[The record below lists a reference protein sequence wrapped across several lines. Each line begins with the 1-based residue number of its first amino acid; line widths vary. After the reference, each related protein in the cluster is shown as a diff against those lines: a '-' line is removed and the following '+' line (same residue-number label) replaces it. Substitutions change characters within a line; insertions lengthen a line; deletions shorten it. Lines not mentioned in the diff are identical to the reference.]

1 MCCYDYLWPHRFKG
15 EFVDYFFHIY
25 FYFYFFQVFL
35 HTNILLPSLFNIP
48 HGRFA
53 ILRKAGT
60 RTVQQFCIHTHT
72 HTYREVRFSP
82 SFGVP
87 FLVRFKQHQIFGV
100 NEFRFYVDWKEFCAK
115 GQHFSSWIIF
125 NFNNGRVRLRE
136 WETVLGWVR
145 SCRPLIDL
153 KSKNCGQTNCWHLL
167 GLRQNGE
174 NKVCGKKKE
183 AFCHR

>member
-1 MCCYDYLWPHRFKG
+1 MEIIQDGPRKDLKTTNHTLEARKNTT
-15 EFVDYFFHIY
+15 VDTFLQDTTFSI
-25 FYFYFFQVFL
+25 QKSRKVFL
-35 HTNILLPSLFNIP
+35 HTNILPSLFNIP

-100 NEFRFYVDWKEFCAK
+100 NEFRFYVD
-115 GQHFSSWIIF
+115 
-125 NFNNGRVRLRE
+125 
-136 WETVLGWVR
+136 
-145 SCRPLIDL
+145 
-153 KSKNCGQTNCWHLL
+153 
-167 GLRQNGE
+167 
-174 NKVCGKKKE
+174 
-183 AFCHR
+183 

>member
-1 MCCYDYLWPHRFKG
+1 LP
-15 EFVDYFFHIY
+15 
-25 FYFYFFQVFL
+25 FYVKPELGLY
-35 HTNILLPSLFNIP
+35 SSS
-48 HGRFA
+48 A
-53 ILRKAGT
+53 Y
-60 RTVQQFCIHTHT
+60 THT

-136 WETVLGWVR
+136 WETVGWVR

-174 NKVCGKKKE
+174 NKVCGKKKKHF
-183 AFCHR
+183 AIGKDRSPAGFFT